1 MFRALN
7 SGGAYITG
15 EPHSPCDRIDKM
27 EQLRFRGRWVVV
39 CKTKKKTK
47 RNTSHMLKCKKRT
60 TKPEVEITKSFRFI
74 LLVLTGLAVRST
86 TERILR
92 YVVLACRSESECES
106 ESESECEC
114 ECYGSLSDHV

>member
-1 MFRALN
+1 
-7 SGGAYITG
+7 
-15 EPHSPCDRIDKM
+15 
-27 EQLRFRGRWVVV
+27 
-39 CKTKKKTK
+39 
-47 RNTSHMLKCKKRT
+47 MLKCKKRT